1 MHPGLYPVHHFNKKS
16 ITTVN
21 NLIFNTLNHYSY
33 NKNSNYLHLLIQIIF
48 VCFERDLTHLV
59 PGQEHFVMK
68 TKIFNL
74 TNSFILLAIIAAWW
88 ITAFKI
94 EPFLLYY
101 GQQIGFNT
109 SVDFFMSNLDSPG
122 GISNY
127 LADFTAQFFLFNK
140 FGSFLI
146 VAIAAVQGM
155 LALNI
160 VNRIVGKTK
169 WSFAIFTLILLPGIM
184 VLFDYHYPYHASI
197 RLLFV
202 FLFTWF
208 FGVINQKFPKQSL
221 FIWPVLALLLFY
233 MASGAA
239 QIVFAIS
246 SALILIHTNSK
257 KIWLLTTPLFLLF
270 SAAMP
275 WIAYKIIFPANLL
288 NLYRLTEIK
297 HPEMLDYVTYY
308 QLYAY
313 YLILPVILVATFLMK
328 LKPAAAQTT
337 KHVKGKKEIK
347 TGFFKQPFFIL
358 STQVVFCAL
367 LGIFMFLQSFDS
379 FSKKLHYIDYYAE
392 TGQWNEI
399 LKVAETINVYDF
411 RVNYQIVRAYSQL
424 GQLPDQL
431 FNYPQLLGSKGVFFD
446 TSTMNGSFTMPT
458 SDLYFDLG
466 FMSEAAHWAF
476 EAQTLWPNSPRVL
489 KRLVMINLVNRKY
502 DLAGKFLKVL
512 DQNMLYKDWVGKYE
526 KYVSDTT
533 LAANDK
539 IIAEKRRFTPY
550 KKAINSNPLENM
562 MLLIDTNHDNRMAYD
577 YLLTLCML
585 DSNFPVFVRYIQ
597 NYRYYGLKTLPRS
610 WAEALSVYIL
620 KIKSLPPF
628 VDDQTISKENMDRF
642 KAFNDAMMKFNNNKE
657 AAQNTM
663 RRDFENTYWYYML
676 YLNPNVTNAFNK
688 KSIIR

>member
-1 MHPGLYPVHHFNKKS
+1 
-16 ITTVN
+16 
-21 NLIFNTLNHYSY
+21 
-33 NKNSNYLHLLIQIIF
+33 
-48 VCFERDLTHLV
+48 
-59 PGQEHFVMK
+59 MK
-68 TKIFNL
+68 TKNFNL
-74 TNSFILLAIIAAWW
+74 SYLLILLAVIATWW
-88 ITAFKI
+88 LTAFKI

-101 GQQIGFNT
+101 TQQIGFST
-109 SVDFFMSNLDSPG
+109 SFEFFKSNLDNPG

-127 LADFTAQFFLFNK
+127 FADFISQFFLFNK
-140 FGSFLI
+140 TGSFLI
-146 VAIAAVQGM
+146 VALASIQGL

-160 VNRIVGKTK
+160 VNRIAGKSK
-169 WSFAIFTLILLPGIM
+169 WSFAIFTLVLLPGVM
-184 VLFDYHYPYHASI
+184 VLTDYHYPYHASI

-202 FLFTWF
+202 FLFTWIF
-208 FGVINQKFPKQSL
+208 SVVNQKFRKQSL
-221 FIWPVLALLLFY
+221 FIWPILALLLFY
-233 MASGAA
+233 VASGAA

-246 SALILIHTNSK
+246 SALIVLHTNPK
-257 KIWLLTTPLFLLF
+257 KVWLIVTPLFLLF
-270 SAAMP
+270 AAALP
-275 WIAYKIIFPANLL
+275 WVAYKIIFPANLL
-288 NLYRLTEIK
+288 NLYRLTDIK
-297 HPEMLDYVTYY
+297 HPEMLVYVTYY

-313 YLILPVILVATFLMK
+313 YLILPVILAATFL
-328 LKPAAAQTT
+328 LKIKHSESQNT
-337 KHVKGKKEIK
+337 KPLKGKKETK
-347 TGFFKQPFFIL
+347 PGFFKQTWFVL
-358 STQVVFCAL
+358 SVQVVFCFS
-367 LGIFMFLQSFDS
+367 LGIFMFFQSFDS

-411 RVNYQIVRAYSQL
+411 RVNYQIDRAYAHL

-489 KRLVMINLVNRKY
+489 KRLVMINLVNREY
-502 DLAGKFLKVL
+502 NLAEKFLKVL
-512 DQNMLYKDWVGKYE
+512 DQNILYKDWVEKYE

-539 IIAEKRRFTPY
+539 VIAEKRRFTPL

-562 MLLIDTNHDNRMAYD
+562 MLLIETNHDNRMAYD
-577 YLLTLCML
+577 YLLTLCLL

-620 KIKSLPPF
+620 KIKSIPPF

-657 AAQNTM
+657 EAQNTM
-663 RRDFENTYWYYML
+663 RRDFENTYWYYLL

-688 KSIIR
+688 KTIIR

>member
-1 MHPGLYPVHHFNKKS
+1 
-16 ITTVN
+16 
-21 NLIFNTLNHYSY
+21 
-33 NKNSNYLHLLIQIIF
+33 
-48 VCFERDLTHLV
+48 
-59 PGQEHFVMK
+59 MK

-74 TNSFILLAIIAAWW
+74 TNLLILLAILLTWW
-88 ITAFKI
+88 LTAFKI

-101 GQQIGFNT
+101 SQHIGFST
-109 SVDFFMSNLDSPG
+109 SFEFFKSNLDNPG

-127 LADFTAQFFLFNK
+127 LSDFIAQFFLFNNT
-140 FGSFLI
+140 GSFLI
-146 VAIAAVQGM
+146 VAIASIQGL

-160 VNRIVGKTK
+160 AKRLIGKTK
-169 WSFAIFTLILLPGIM
+169 WSFAIFSLVLIPGVM
-184 VLFDYHYPYHASI
+184 VLTDYHYPYHASI
-197 RLLFV
+197 RLLFT

-208 FGVINQKFPKQSL
+208 FNVVHQKFPKQSL
-221 FIWPVLALLLFY
+221 FLWPVLAMLLFY
-233 MASGAA
+233 VASGAA

-246 SALILIHTNSK
+246 TSLIVIHK
-257 KIWLLTTPLFLLF
+257 RPIKIWLIFTPLFLLF
-270 SAAMP
+270 AIALP
-275 WIAYKIIFPANLL
+275 WIAYKIIFPANLI
-288 NLYRLTEIK
+288 NLYRLTDIK
-297 HPEMLDYVTYY
+297 HPEMLGYVTYY

-313 YLILPVILVATFLMK
+313 YLILPVILIALFI
-328 LKPAAAQTT
+328 LKWIPENNSVS
-337 KHVKGKKEIK
+337 KPVKGKKESK
-347 TGFFKQPFFIL
+347 PGLLK
-358 STQVVFCAL
+358 STY
-367 LGIFMFLQSFDS
+367 FMFFVQAVLCAALGYFMFVKSFDS

-392 TGQWNEI
+392 TGQWTEI

-411 RVNYQIVRAYSQL
+411 RVNYQIDRAYAHL

-466 FMSEAAHWAF
+466 FMSESAHWAF

-489 KRLVMINLVNRKY
+489 KRLVMINLVNRRY
-502 DLAGKFLKVL
+502 DLADKFLKVL
-512 DQNMLYKDWVGKYE
+512 DQNMLYHDWVEKYE
-526 KYVSDTT
+526 AYVLDTT

-539 IIAEKRRFTPY
+539 VIAEKRRFTPI

-562 MLLIDTNHDNRMAYD
+562 MLLIETNHDNRMAYD
-577 YLLTLCML
+577 YLLTLCLL

-597 NYRYYGLKTLPRS
+597 NYRYYKMKTLPSS

-620 KIKSLPPF
+620 KVKSIPPF
-628 VDDQTISKENMDRF
+628 VDEETISKATMDRF
-642 KAFNDAMMKFNNNKE
+642 KAFNDTMLKFKNDKD